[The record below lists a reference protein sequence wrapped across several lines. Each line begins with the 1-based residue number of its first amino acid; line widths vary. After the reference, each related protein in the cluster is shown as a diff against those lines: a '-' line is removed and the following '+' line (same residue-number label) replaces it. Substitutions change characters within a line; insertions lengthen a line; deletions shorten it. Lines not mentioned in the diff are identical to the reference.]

1 MLGIGALCI
10 VLLLG
15 GCGGGDNATTPTT
28 PTTPGNPGN
37 TDGTTPKACTTVH
50 CAPAP

>member
-15 GCGGGDNATTPTT
+15 GCGGDDNATTPTT
-28 PTTPGNPGN
+28 PANPGN
-37 TDGTTPKACTTVH
+37 TGGGASTPAACTTVH